1 MKELYW
7 ITRLDSLYAI
17 FCIAFTVSLIA
28 FIIAIVTDLMD
39 AGIQNLIKNK
49 YFKLLIATIVISML
63 GLIFTP
69 TKKEAMLI
77 WGVGGTID
85 YIKQNETAKKLPGKV
100 LKAIDIYLEEQSKD
114 K

>member
-1 MKELYW
+1 MNELYW
-7 ITRLDSLYAI
+7 ITRFDSLYVI
-17 FCIAFTVSLIA
+17 FCIVFTLSLTA
-28 FIIAIVTDLMD
+28 FIIAIVTALMD
-39 AGIQNLIKNK
+39 CEIQNLIKNK

-69 TKKEAMLI
+69 TRKEAMLI

-85 YIKQNETAKKLPGKV
+85 YIKQNETAKELPDKV
-100 LKAIDIYLEEQSKD
+100 IKIVDMYLEEQLKD